1 MIQSYT
7 LVDYLQQADLLL
19 DAEKARL
26 EKALNWPGFEQKLL
40 QVFQEEILM
49 KYQMQLINGNAGLIT
64 LFNQNNYEA
73 LKLIYKLYQPVND
86 GLKPIADKFKL
97 QLINHGKNLLQSTET
112 TSNGKDIPL
121 KTILV
126 NSELVEKTLHTLTS
140 NRNMIEQ
147 CFESDTLFDR

>member
-64 LFNQNNYEA
+64 LFN
-73 LKLIYKLYQPVND
+73 
-86 GLKPIADKFKL
+86 
-97 QLINHGKNLLQSTET
+97 
-112 TSNGKDIPL
+112 
-121 KTILV
+121 
-126 NSELVEKTLHTLTS
+126 
-140 NRNMIEQ
+140 
-147 CFESDTLFDR
+147 